1 MILTQTKK
9 RQPQRLPLYTVRRKL
24 LLFLEPELLYVD
36 SFLMSHT
43 LDHGRLL
50 KVLAGAHLA
59 DGTGLFELALEFL
72 QGSLD
77 IFAFFDGNDDHA
89 FTPPFSQLDRKVRN
103 YLKIH
108 KIFC

>member
-1 MILTQTKK
+1 MQKK
-9 RQPQRLPLYTVRRKL
+9 RWPEKVTAYFLRRGYL
-24 LLFLEPELLYVD
+24 LLFLEPEMLYIN

-59 DGTGLFELALEFL
+59 DGTGLFELTLEFL
-72 QGSLD
+72 QSSLD

-89 FTPPFSQLDRKVRN
+89 FTPPFFKWTAKLEN
-103 YLKIH
+103 I
-108 KIFC
+108 